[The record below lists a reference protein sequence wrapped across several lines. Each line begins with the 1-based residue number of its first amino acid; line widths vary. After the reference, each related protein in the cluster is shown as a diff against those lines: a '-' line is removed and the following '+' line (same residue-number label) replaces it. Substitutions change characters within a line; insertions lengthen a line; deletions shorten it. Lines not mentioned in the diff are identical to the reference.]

1 METNKTRA
9 AVAILVLVILGF
21 AIFNFQAK
29 ITANAIKESELQ
41 KFQDSYGEIL
51 ASSESCRCFEKEKF
65 SCPKGFEIIDK
76 MCRNE
81 TEKTFTNFL
90 KTCSAYEC
98 FGSVVSWNGSEW
110 SPKLNIGNEE

>member
-1 METNKTRA
+1 MKKKNLKFAVIGIMVLLIASLAFFVISNNSKTPK
-9 AVAILVLVILGF
+9 AVEEQPHDSNYF
-21 AIFNFQAK
+21 
-29 ITANAIKESELQ
+29 ESL
-41 KFQDSYGEIL
+41 DN
-51 ASSESCRCFEKEKF
+51 CRCFEKEKF

>member
-1 METNKTRA
+1 MEINKTRA
-9 AVAILVLVILGF
+9 AVAISVLAILGF

-29 ITANAIKESELQ
+29 MTANAIKESELQ

-51 ASSESCRCFEKEKF
+51 ANSDGCRCFEKEKL
-65 SCPKGFEIIDK
+65 SCPKGFEIIAG

-81 TEKTFTNFL
+81 TKKIFTNFL
-90 KTCSAYEC
+90 KTCSKYEC

-110 SPKLNIGNEE
+110 NPKLNISNEN